1 MHYGDREMLKCN
13 GIEVKLP
20 KRQVPK
26 EIELG
31 HDVSIEMKFTEF
43 ESPVKG
49 S

>member
-1 MHYGDREMLKCN
+1 MLKCN

-26 EIELG
+26 EIEPG
-31 HDVSIEMKFTEF
+31 HDVLIEIKFTEF
-43 ESPVKG
+43 DSPVKG